1 VTNSA
6 HKKNPEQFPS
16 LHRIDLSSL
25 MTGGLATAPESQGE
39 ATTAAAS
46 HGEPP
51 PRVFFSSRR
60 TSPHFSRRPRP
71 VGITAIHRRPPHHPR
86 HSVFM
91 SKLDKFIVVFI
102 NDILIYSKNE
112 EEHEQHLQ
120 IVLQR
125 LLVHQLYAKF
135 SKCTLWLKD
144 VPFLWHAI
152 SAEDIIVD
160 LSKVQEVLEWK
171 SLRSV
176 MQIRSFLE
184 LVGYYRRFILNF
196 SKFAKPMTKLLE
208 NDAKFK

>member
-25 MTGGLATAPESQGE
+25 MTEGLATAPESQGE
-39 ATTAAAS
+39 AATAAAS

-60 TSPHFSRRPRP
+60 TSPHFSHRPRP

-135 SKCTLWLKD
+135 SKCAL
-144 VPFLWHAI
+144 
-152 SAEDIIVD
+152 
-160 LSKVQEVLEWK
+160 
-171 SLRSV
+171 
-176 MQIRSFLE
+176 
-184 LVGYYRRFILNF
+184 
-196 SKFAKPMTKLLE
+196 
-208 NDAKFK
+208 